1 MVQERGRLRREQC
14 VSNKV
19 MALRMWRGLA
29 HEAIANAFADLRAHN
44 PLWAPVS
51 ERDIRASFVPWL
63 LDTAAT
69 RFTQHQH
76 ATRALDGETT
86 RRGRTTDSGA
96 ECLVCVPLWVC
107 V

>member
-1 MVQERGRLRREQC
+1 
-14 VSNKV
+14 
-19 MALRMWRGLA
+19 MWRGLA

-63 LDTAAT
+63 IDTAAT

-76 ATRALDGETT
+76 ATRALDGENEEACGGKA
-86 RRGRTTDSGA
+86 REGKGRDERL
-96 ECLVCVPLWVC
+96 EC
-107 V
+107 